1 MLLEVLVA
9 RAVFT
14 SLLMLIEMLV
24 ASPQAFNC
32 AAYTVC
38 DSLGLKGLTVVIGL
52 KDLTVV
58 VMLASYSHCATRSD

>member
-1 MLLEVLVA
+1 MLLEMLVA

-14 SLLMLIEMLV
+14 PLLMLIEMLV

-32 AAYTVC
+32 AA
-38 DSLGLKGLTVVIGL
+38 DRSA

-58 VMLASYSHCATRSD
+58 VMLIASRIVTVRLAPTDLAPAV

>member
-1 MLLEVLVA
+1 MLLEMIVA

-14 SLLMLIEMLV
+14 PLLMLIEMLV

-32 AAYTVC
+32 AADTVC
-38 DSLGLKGLTVVIGL
+38 DSLGL